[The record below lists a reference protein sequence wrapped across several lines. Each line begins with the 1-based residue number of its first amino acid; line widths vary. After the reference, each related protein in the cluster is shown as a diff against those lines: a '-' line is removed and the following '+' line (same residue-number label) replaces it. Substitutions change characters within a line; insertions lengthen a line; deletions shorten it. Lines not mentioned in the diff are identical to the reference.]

1 MSIYYI
7 CIIISL
13 SLRHTTQHLYYKRS
27 LVRWTQKEAKQ
38 TRAKNLGH
46 ICASRV
52 VGLVAPHVA
61 RHRSNSKMSSPRD
74 SRPPRAL
81 RASRR
86 LPFHRE
92 RARERQFREK
102 RRKKKK
108 HYFGIAPFRG
118 STRLRDDDTTND
130 VSKIKAYLDV
140 VERPFTEE
148 FHFLRGEFS
157 HDVRALC
164 VARCSFSRF
173 SQLFYT
179 QQEVFLFGCVFFS
192 FCCVA
197 LFFVCLFFFV
207 VVVLFF
213 LLRPPHLQKKNKKK
227 HSRRERN
234 LLSTFDFE
242 KDFDV
247 LNKYFVI
254 IEQKRRRRR

>member
-13 SLRHTTQHLYYKRS
+13 SLRHTTQHLYYKRR

-197 LFFVCLFFFV
+197 LFLCVSFFF
-207 VVVLFF
+207 
-213 LLRPPHLQKKNKKK
+213 
-227 HSRRERN
+227 
-234 LLSTFDFE
+234 
-242 KDFDV
+242 
-247 LNKYFVI
+247 
-254 IEQKRRRRR
+254 RRRRPFFPPPSSSFAKKKQKKTQQKRKKSSFDFRL

>member
-13 SLRHTTQHLYYKRS
+13 SLRHTTQHLYYKRR

-192 FCCVA
+192 FVA
-197 LFFVCLFFFV
+197 LFFCVSFFFSSSSSFFSSS
-207 VVVLFF
+207 VL
-213 LLRPPHLQKKNKKK
+213 LICKKKTKKNTAEEKEIFF
-227 HSRRERN
+227 R
-234 LLSTFDFE
+234 LST
-242 KDFDV
+242 
-247 LNKYFVI
+247 L
-254 IEQKRRRRR
+254 KRTLTF

>member
-1 MSIYYI
+1 M
-7 CIIISL
+7 
-13 SLRHTTQHLYYKRS
+13 RHTTQHLYYKRR

-86 LPFHRE
+86 LPFHRAR
-92 RARERQFREK
+92 RARETIPRKKE
-102 RRKKKK
+102 KKKK

-192 FCCVA
+192 FVA
-197 LFFVCLFFFV
+197 LFFCVSFFF
-207 VVVLFF
+207 
-213 LLRPPHLQKKNKKK
+213 
-227 HSRRERN
+227 
-234 LLSTFDFE
+234 
-242 KDFDV
+242 
-247 LNKYFVI
+247 
-254 IEQKRRRRR
+254 RRRRPFFPPPSSSFAKKKQKKTQQKRKKSSFDFRL

>member
-13 SLRHTTQHLYYKRS
+13 SLRHTTQHLYYKRR

-173 SQLFYT
+173 SQLYT
-179 QQEVFLFGCVFFS
+179 HNKSSSCSGVCFS
-192 FCCVA
+192 PSWPF
-197 LFFVCLFFFV
+197 FFVCLFFF
-207 VVVLFF
+207 
-213 LLRPPHLQKKNKKK
+213 
-227 HSRRERN
+227 
-234 LLSTFDFE
+234 
-242 KDFDV
+242 
-247 LNKYFVI
+247 
-254 IEQKRRRRR
+254 RRRRPFFPPPSSSFAKKKQKKTQQKRKKSSFDFRL

>member
-1 MSIYYI
+1 M
-7 CIIISL
+7 C
-13 SLRHTTQHLYYKRS
+13 
-27 LVRWTQKEAKQ
+27 
-38 TRAKNLGH
+38 LGH

-86 LPFHRE
+86 LPFHRA
-92 RARERQFREK
+92 RARDNSAKKGE
-102 RRKKKK
+102 KKKETLW
-108 HYFGIAPFRG
+108 HHPISRYRR

-130 VSKIKAYLDV
+130 VSKIKSYLDV

-173 SQLFYT
+173 SQHT
-179 QQEVFLFGCVFFS
+179 Q
-192 FCCVA
+192 
-197 LFFVCLFFFV
+197 
-207 VVVLFF
+207 VVVLNYS
-213 LLRPPHLQKKNKKK
+213 LPTK
-227 HSRRERN
+227 
-234 LLSTFDFE
+234 E
-242 KDFDV
+242 KDETFQSIAAF
-247 LNKYFVI
+247 L
-254 IEQKRRRRR
+254 E

>member
-13 SLRHTTQHLYYKRS
+13 SLRHTTQHLYYKRR

-164 VARCSFSRF
+164 VARC
-173 SQLFYT
+173 
-179 QQEVFLFGCVFFS
+179 FGCVFFS